1 MVSSQINLTR
11 RLEGLVFSSHAV
23 RGLCKFIQEE
33 LEIDGDSVDTLYE
46 LTLPKEADFGFTHLE
61 YSLIDE
67 ESKMNINRMPTK
79 FLKKLPGLNED
90 IAIEIRQSL
99 LRPFHVKEELLLIE
113 GVNEEI
119 YLEVSPFITVQSN
132 GRININTA
140 SAEVLTSLGFE
151 DGLIRVIMSFR
162 NGADNLAGTK
172 DDGVF
177 KSQGAIVD
185 TLRNFYGLSD
195 AQEQQLM
202 ISLGWLDV
210 KGETFSLKIETE
222 VLGKRAFEYDIIIN
236 TENIL
241 RWKEG

>member
-23 RGLCKFIQEE
+23 GGLCKFIQKE
-33 LEIDGDSVDTLYE
+33 LEKDGDSTDTLYE

-67 ESKMNINRMPTK
+67 ESKMNINKMPTK
-79 FLKKLPGLNED
+79 FLKKLPGLDED

-99 LRPFHVKEELLLIE
+99 FRPFHVKEELLLVE
-113 GVNEEI
+113 GVDEEI

-140 SAEVLTSLGFE
+140 STEVLASLGF
-151 DGLIRVIMSFR
+151 DDSLVRIILSFR
-162 NGADNLAGTK
+162 EGPDDIEGTK

-177 KSQGAIVD
+177 KSQGTIVD
-185 TLRNFYGLSD
+185 VLGSFYGLSD

-202 ISLGWLDV
+202 IVLGWLDV
-210 KGETFSLKIETE
+210 RGKTFSLRVETE
-222 VLGKRAFEYDIIIN
+222 VLGKRAFEYDIILD